1 MRRNYI
7 SPEFVYEK
15 VHGTFNMKEQ
25 SSFFGSKMLS
35 IENSITI
42 GNESIVYYQNENGEQ
57 IDLESE
63 RFFPSRIFNTVDE
76 KSKTHVLFLDDSQSE
91 YQKNGYTRWILDIQ
105 MKTVLNGYLS
115 AVLKKWRT
123 FEGVGN
129 SMTLNNNVS
138 AAVSEYV
145 VTNLLGRY
153 RFSKIEFYI
162 KSVDL
167 KTSNA
172 LQFSNTFDSS
182 IESPDCLFSKLEV
195 QSDPQESNLRVKFA
209 QPDQS
214 SQYNFKYY
222 YNLFFEKI

>member
-25 SSFFGSKMLS
+25 GSFFGSKMLS
-35 IENSITI
+35 IENSISI
-42 GNESIVYYQNENGEQ
+42 GNESIVYYQNGAGEQ
-57 IDLESE
+57 LDFDSE
-63 RFFPSRIFNTVDE
+63 RFFPSLVFNTVDE

-91 YQKNGYTRWILDIQ
+91 YQKDGNTKWILDIQ
-105 MKTVLNGYLS
+105 MKTVLKDYLV

-123 FEGVGN
+123 FEGVAN
-129 SMTLNNNVS
+129 SMTINNNVS
-138 AAVSEYV
+138 TSINEYV

-153 RFSKIEFYI
+153 KFSKIEFYL

-172 LQFSNTFDSS
+172 LRFANVFDSS
-182 IESPDCLFSKLEV
+182 IESQDCLFSKVEV
-195 QSDPQESNLRVKFA
+195 QSDLQESNIRLKFG
-209 QPDQS
+209 QPGPS
-214 SQYNFKYY
+214 TQYCFKYY